1 MQRRLLNYKHAQSPY
16 VRGKLTKK
24 TMIIVMRKSATKD
37 QVDFV
42 IETIESK
49 GLKPLPLFGTERTV
63 IAVIGDERI
72 MDQNHISA
80 LHGVSKVILVL
91 PPYKMVS
98 REAKQEDTII
108 KIRDGVEIGGKTL
121 QMMCG
126 PCAVENYEFVSQ
138 AAKACKA
145 TGVNIL
151 RGGAFKPRTGPYSF
165 KGLGKEGLEILKQ
178 VGEEEN
184 MATVTE
190 VLDIRDIDLVYQYTD
205 ILQVG
210 ARNMQN
216 FNLLEELG
224 KIDKPILL
232 KRGASATIKEW
243 LLAAEYIMSG
253 GNPNVILCER
263 GIRTFETETRNT
275 LAIASVPI
283 IKELSHLPIIV
294 DPSHATGK
302 PSLIGPLSKASIAAG
317 ADGLMIEV
325 HPCPDQA
332 LCDGPQAYTPERFAK
347 LMKELDPIA
356 KAVGRNF

>member
-1 MQRRLLNYKHAQSPY
+1 
-16 VRGKLTKK
+16 
-24 TMIIVMRKSATKD
+24 MIIVMKKSATKD

-42 IETIESK
+42 MKTIESK

-72 MDQNHISA
+72 LDQSNISS
-80 LHGVSKVILVL
+80 LDGISKVMLIL

-108 KIRDGVEIGGKTL
+108 KIKDGVEIGGNKI
-121 QMMCG
+121 QMICG
-126 PCAVENYEFVSQ
+126 PCAVENYDFVSQ

-145 TGVNIL
+145 TGASIL

-165 KGLGKEGLEILKQ
+165 KGLGKEGLKILKQ
-178 VGEEEN
+178 VGKEED
-184 MATVTE
+184 MAIVTE
-190 VLDIRDIDLVYQYTD
+190 ILDIRDIDLVYKHTD
-205 ILQVG
+205 IFQVG

-224 KIDKPILL
+224 KVDKPILL
-232 KRGASATIKEW
+232 KRGPSAKIKEW

-263 GIRTFETETRNT
+263 GIRTFETESRNT

-332 LCDGPQAYTPERFAK
+332 LCDGPQAFTPERFTK

-356 KAVGRNF
+356 KAVGRKF